1 MKSVTLL
8 APAARTVSL
17 ALFGLLAT
25 SGTAFAHHPTGGRTP
40 ANVMEGLLSGF
51 GHPVIGLD
59 HFAFVLAIGLL
70 AIGQRQRLLIPAGFV
85 LMTVVG
91 TVLHLM
97 GFNLF
102 SVEATVAVSVLAAGG
117 LLFANRHYRAGG
129 LVLLGAVAGLFHGY
143 AYGESIIGAEMGP
156 LFAYLAGFSLIQY
169 CIAITAMWV
178 GAKIVAAANNATV
191 TRLSRATGAV
201 VCSVG
206 VVYLG
211 LALQAA

>member
-8 APAARTVSL
+8 AATARTTGLSIL
-17 ALFGLLAT
+17 GLLAM
-25 SGTAFAHHPTGGRTP
+25 SGAAFAHHPTGGRTP
-40 ANVMEGLLSGF
+40 ATFTEGLLSGF

-91 TVLHLM
+91 TGLHLM

-129 LVLLGAVAGLFHGY
+129 LALLGAVAGLFHGY

-156 LFAYLAGFSLIQY
+156 LFAYLAGFSVIQY
-169 CIAITAMWV
+169 CIAITAMWG
-178 GAKIVAAANNATV
+178 GAKMMAAANTASI
-191 TRLSRATGAV
+191 TRFSRAAGAT

-211 LALQAA
+211 LAMQAA